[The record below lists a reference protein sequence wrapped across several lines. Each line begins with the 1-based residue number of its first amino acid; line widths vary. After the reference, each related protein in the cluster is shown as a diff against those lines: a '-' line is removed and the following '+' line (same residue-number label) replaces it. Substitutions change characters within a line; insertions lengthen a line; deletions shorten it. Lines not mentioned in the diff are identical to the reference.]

1 VDHNDYLYLLT
12 SSARRIRAV
21 TMGFIRPVA
30 KTIDWNDR
38 LIAIK
43 GARGTGKTTLML
55 QHINQT
61 FGTDEIALY
70 ISLDN
75 LWFETHPIQDVVEM
89 HVLNGGTHLF
99 IDEVH
104 YYKNWQTLLKNL
116 YDEYPGLHIVYTGSS
131 ILKLDSSRGDLSRRQ
146 MEYLM
151 PGLSFREYL
160 EFEKILSVS
169 AASLEDILD
178 HHVDIAAQ
186 VTTGCS
192 IISHFNRYLRE
203 GYYPFYKEVHS
214 GYDIRIQQVINQ
226 VLESDYPSIEN
237 VSFATIQK
245 MKKMLMILAETAP
258 QLPNMSK
265 LYQELETDRNQGLKM
280 LYALA
285 RADILALLSSDAA
298 SLKNMS
304 RPDKIYCNNTNLMYA
319 LTTSANIGCARE
331 TFFLNQLRAAGYT
344 VTYPKAG
351 DFLVNDKYLFEIGGK
366 GKSFQQIRDIPN
378 SFLAV
383 DDTEVGIRSRIPLWM
398 FGFLY

>member
-1 VDHNDYLYLLT
+1 MDHNDYLYLLT

-169 AASLEDILD
+169 AA
-178 HHVDIAAQ
+178 
-186 VTTGCS
+186 
-192 IISHFNRYLRE
+192 Y
-203 GYYPFYKEVHS
+203 
-214 GYDIRIQQVINQ
+214 
-226 VLESDYPSIEN
+226 
-237 VSFATIQK
+237 
-245 MKKMLMILAETAP
+245 
-258 QLPNMSK
+258 
-265 LYQELETDRNQGLKM
+265 
-280 LYALA
+280 
-285 RADILALLSSDAA
+285 
-298 SLKNMS
+298 
-304 RPDKIYCNNTNLMYA
+304 
-319 LTTSANIGCARE
+319 
-331 TFFLNQLRAAGYT
+331 
-344 VTYPKAG
+344 
-351 DFLVNDKYLFEIGGK
+351 
-366 GKSFQQIRDIPN
+366 
-378 SFLAV
+378 
-383 DDTEVGIRSRIPLWM
+383 
-398 FGFLY
+398 